1 MNKNH
6 WAIKI
11 LPNYTN
17 EKIISKVYDKTCGD
31 KDDKRKR
38 EKHIWQIWQITSRFA
53 LMDVSTRKRK
63 TCLAPTG
70 IPSWREIYRQKRD
83 FLILGISRKNTD
95 ISLYTSQWALRT
107 HNHCEMGDVAQRD
120 IVRNIYAIAQWW
132 WQIWG
137 AWWWWWQWQMW
148 GHAVRVSWA
157 NMNPSVTPLKYLSTV
172 PWWSIFQYWWSN
184 RILISIFWFFFKNQ
198 NIVFLSDIM
207 IASTDQIWFK

>member
-1 MNKNH
+1 MTKRVET
-6 WAIKI
+6 KM
-11 LPNYTN
+11 TKGN
-17 EKIISKVYDKTCGD
+17 EKN
-31 KDDKRKR
+31 
-38 EKHIWQIWQITSRFA
+38 IWQIWQITSRFA

-83 FLILGISRKNTD
+83 FLILGISRKNMD
-95 ISLYTSQWALRT
+95 IYPYASQWALRT

-137 AWWWWWQWQMW
+137 AWWWWWGQWQMW

-184 RILISIFWFFFKNQ
+184 RSLISIFWLIF
-198 NIVFLSDIM
+198 
-207 IASTDQIWFK
+207 